1 MSRHFGDRAGL
12 SVETAELTFL
22 RAPGRVLTKEYRRGP
37 AGRIIERSIPNAREC
52 AARRVLVND
61 FASFAAALL
70 DAEQQRD
77 EGLYSRLPRAA
88 W

>member
-1 MSRHFGDRAGL
+1 LSRHFGDRAGL
-12 SVETAELTFL
+12 SVETAKLSFL
-22 RAPGRVLTKEYRRGP
+22 WAAGAALEYRRGP
-37 AGRIIERSIPNAREC
+37 AGQIIKRSIPNAREC
-52 AARRVLVND
+52 AIRRVPVGD
-61 FASFAAALL
+61 VVSFAAALL